1 MGSLLG
7 TPQRFSP
14 LVTLCLGLHRV
25 VMGRAQRGRGD
36 ELKKRRR
43 PGVNQQQ
50 RQSGQPQH
58 DHVHTSSPSKL
69 TMYSSVFAAAAAAV
83 VLSRAQV
90 ALGRVPSQA
99 QLIDQKS
106 FNNLPSVPPPAVFNI
121 SGAFTPP
128 GTTVESL
135 SNKPFHVYDKEFL
148 KVIGSNPTLTLI
160 GQTAS
165 DPIFHEAVVWS
176 PKTEEVFFAQNAGA
190 PAAGTGLNKS
200 AIVQK
205 ISLAQ
210 AAAVSGQRNA
220 TGKVEITTVDAKPT
234 IINANGGTN
243 YRGKIVF
250 AGEGMGESIPS
261 TLFVMDPVAPYNT
274 TVLLNNFYGR
284 QFGSLNDVA
293 VNPRNRDLY
302 FTDVL
307 YGFWQNFRPAPG
319 LPNQVYRYD
328 DSTGAVSVVADGF
341 DAPNGLVFSPDG
353 KRAYVTD
360 TGLSHG
366 VLGLNLSR
374 PATIYRFDVEADGT
388 WGNRKTFAYASSGVP
403 DGVHCDAKGNVYAGV
418 GDGVHVWNP
427 SGKLIGKIFIGTGV
441 ANFAFA
447 GKGRMVICA
456 ETKLFYATLGA
467 EGAVIDSEM

>member
-1 MGSLLG
+1 
-7 TPQRFSP
+7 
-14 LVTLCLGLHRV
+14 
-25 VMGRAQRGRGD
+25 
-36 ELKKRRR
+36 
-43 PGVNQQQ
+43 
-50 RQSGQPQH
+50 
-58 DHVHTSSPSKL
+58 
-69 TMYSSVFAAAAAAV
+69 MYSSVFAAAAAAV

-90 ALGRVPSQA
+90 VLGQVPPQA
-99 QLIDQKS
+99 QLIDQRS

-121 SGAFTPP
+121 SGVFTPP
-128 GTTVESL
+128 GTTVQSL
-135 SNKPFHVYDKEFL
+135 SDKPFHVYDNEFL
-148 KVIGSNPTLTLI
+148 QVIGSNPTLTLI

-176 PKTEEVFFAQNAGA
+176 KNTEEVFFVQNAGA

-210 AAAVSGQRNA
+210 AAAVSGQKNA

-234 IINANGGTN
+234 VINPNGGTN

-250 AGEGMGESIPS
+250 AGEGQGDNIPS

-274 TVLLNNFYGR
+274 TVLLNNFFGR
-284 QFGSLNDVA
+284 QFSSLNDVA

-328 DSTGAVSVVADGF
+328 DSTGAVTVVADGF

-353 KRAYVTD
+353 MHAYVTD
-360 TGLSHG
+360 TGLNHG
-366 VLGLNLSR
+366 VLGSNLSR
-374 PATIYRFDVEADGT
+374 PATMHPLRYQGERLLWRWRRRPCLEPLGQANRQNLPWDRGGQLCLCWEGKDGHLRRDEAVLCHARRRGGCCCERDVKAR
-388 WGNRKTFAYASSGVP
+388 RKLPHWTAQS
-403 DGVHCDAKGNVYAGV
+403 
-418 GDGVHVWNP
+418 
-427 SGKLIGKIFIGTGV
+427 L
-441 ANFAFA
+441 
-447 GKGRMVICA
+447 
-456 ETKLFYATLGA
+456 
-467 EGAVIDSEM
+467 EGYP